1 MDAILKLLQE
11 VEAERD
17 VLRAEREAFNA
28 MANLLATDNA
38 FANHVKG
45 GGIGFNVMCSD
56 TFAYACADCENID
69 ISQAPEVWKLYQDGG
84 WHAVVRWVQ
93 EKRGDERFIKPVE
106 EEVRR
111 SEAIRAE
118 RDKLAESARS
128 WQELASARG
137 ADLKALV
144 EVLTEIAKPTYG
156 TELHDTDA
164 ERAHVY
170 WQHVTRFQSIA
181 RQALAAA
188 KEAP

>member
-118 RDKLAESARS
+118 RDKLAESERS

-137 ADLKALV
+137 VALKALV
-144 EVLTEIAKPTYG
+144 EAVDAIREGASTYIDIEDNDVTESEWSDEQDQALSAAIAKAR
-156 TELHDTDA
+156 E
-164 ERAHVY
+164 
-170 WQHVTRFQSIA
+170 VT
-181 RQALAAA
+181 
-188 KEAP
+188 K